1 MSKVLTMID
10 LERNLYVY
18 LSNAYDAR
26 HATSA
31 MDYLAKIA
39 NRLEIDDYLDM
50 LENLVGND
58 VELDDD
64 LLDLIHASPAAL
76 YEV

>member
-1 MSKVLTMID
+1 MSKVLTLIG
-10 LERNLYVY
+10 LEQNLYVY

-31 MDYLAKIA
+31 MAYLTELAH
-39 NRLEIDDYLDM
+39 RLDIDDYLDM
-50 LENLVGND
+50 LENLVGYD

-64 LLDLIHASPAAL
+64 LLDLIDASPVAL
-76 YEV
+76 YES